1 MKNNSP
7 NTFFNIKYFDKDT
20 DNHYKN
26 RYRFCIAILFLI
38 FMVLVSRLW
47 YLQIHQGDEL
57 KAKSESNRLRVLR
70 IQAPR
75 GRLLDRTGRIIAG
88 IKPYFNVC
96 IVREE
101 VKDMEHLLKTLAPII
116 NENETDIRYSLHL
129 GSRQPLY
136 MPIVIKRAIDWDT
149 LSRIEARLIHLP
161 GVFIET
167 VPGREYPYGPIAPHL
182 IGYLGEISE
191 NDLKNNLYPTARQGD
206 IVGKSGV
213 EARYNNELAGTPGK
227 RIVEVNVKGG
237 VVKILDETLPSSG
250 SDIYLTID
258 LDLQMAAEEAMKD
271 KIGAAVVLD
280 PNSGR
285 ILAIVSSPGFD
296 PEVFAK
302 GITPEEWKALNDPVY
317 KPLFNKSIQGTYA
330 PGSTFKIVEA
340 AAALQEGVINEN
352 TCFFCP
358 GHFKFGNR
366 DYRCWNE
373 HGHGST
379 NLYRALVESCD
390 VYFYNVG
397 LKLGI
402 DRIARYAKAF
412 GLGEKTGIDLPNEAQ
427 GTIAS
432 SEWKKKRFKDKWH
445 EGETLSISIG
455 QGYNNVT
462 PIQMARLI
470 AAVANGG
477 ILYRPKYIEKII
489 EPNGAVKST
498 FKRDPQGRI
507 PVTRTN
513 LQLIQHGLI
522 GVVQDD
528 RGTAKSCRI
537 NGITIAGKTGTAQV
551 IRQSK
556 RKQDEKMEWKYRDHA
571 WFVAYAPAEAPQLA
585 IAVVIEHGGHGGSA
599 AAPVAKA
606 IIERWLQIQGPRP
619 QDSPER
625 TAQSNPLPNISTK
638 ARPNV

>member
-1 MKNNSP
+1 MKINPP
-7 NTFFNIKYFDKDT
+7 NAAFNIKHFDKDI
-20 DNHYKN
+20 DNRQKK
-26 RYRFCIAILFLI
+26 RCKFCLAILFLI
-38 FMVLVSRLW
+38 FMILVSRLW
-47 YLQIHQGDEL
+47 YLQIYKGDEL

-70 IQAPR
+70 VQAPR
-75 GRLLDRTGRIIAG
+75 GRLLDHAGRIIAG
-88 IKPYFNVC
+88 VKPYFNVC
-96 IVREE
+96 IVRED
-101 VKDMEHLLKTLAPII
+101 VKDMEHLLKTLAPLI

-129 GSRQPLY
+129 ASKQPLY
-136 MPIVIKRAIDWDT
+136 MPVVIKRAIDWDT
-149 LSRIEARLIHLP
+149 LSKIEARLIHLP
-161 GVFIET
+161 GVFIE
-167 VPGREYPYGPIAPHL
+167 VAPGREYPYGPIASHL

-191 NDLKNNLYPTARQGD
+191 NDIKNNLYPNARQGD
-206 IVGKSGV
+206 MVGKSGV

-227 RIVEVNVKGG
+227 RIVEVDVKGG
-237 VVKILDETLPSSG
+237 VVKTLDETPPLSG
-250 SDIYLTID
+250 NDIYLTID
-258 LDLQMAAEEAMKD
+258 LDLQLAAEEAMKD
-271 KIGAAVVLD
+271 KIGAAVAID
-280 PNSGR
+280 PDSGR
-285 ILAIVSSPGFD
+285 ILAMVSSPGFD
-296 PEVFAK
+296 PEEFAK
-302 GITPEEWKALNDPVY
+302 GLTPEEWKALNDPLY
-317 KPLFNKSIQGTYA
+317 RPLFDKAIQGTYA
-330 PGSTFKIVEA
+330 PGSTFKIVDA
-340 AAALQEGVINEN
+340 AAALQEGIIDAS
-352 TCFFCP
+352 TSFFCS

-373 HGHGST
+373 HGHGTT
-379 NLYRALVESCD
+379 NLYRALAESCD

-397 LKLGI
+397 LRLGI

-477 ILYRPKYIEKII
+477 TIYRPCYIEKITK
-489 EPNGAVKST
+489 PNGAVESS
-498 FKRDPQGRI
+498 FKKYQQGTLPI
-507 PVTRTN
+507 TKAN
-513 LQLIQHGLI
+513 LQLIQNGLI

-528 RGTAKSCRI
+528 RGTAKACRI
-537 NGITIAGKTGTAQV
+537 KGITIAGKTGTAQV
-551 IRQSK
+551 VRQTK
-556 RKQDEKMEWKYRDHA
+556 RKQDEKMDWRYRDHA

-585 IAVVIEHGGHGGSA
+585 IAVLIEHGGHGGSA

-625 TAQSNPLPNISTK
+625 TAQANPLPNILSK
-638 ARPNV
+638 VKPNV